1 MRTKVWVPST
11 RLKNQVW
18 WLIPITQHLASG
30 APGSVGDPF
39 SKSNV
44 EGDKEHPTWTS
55 GLYTHALTYILTY
68 IHVHTH
74 MCTHLNACQCM
85 HTTYTPRK
93 YVCT

>member
-39 SKSNV
+39 SKSSV
-44 EGDKEHPTWTS
+44 EGDRGHLTWTS
-55 GLYTHALTYILTY
+55 GLYTHALTYMHLHTYLLTYTY
-68 IHVHTH
+68 IHTCAHT
-74 MCTHLNACQCM
+74 
-85 HTTYTPRK
+85 
-93 YVCT
+93 